1 MSKETLQHLNN
12 NVLVGYTDK
21 RGNAWHYK
29 ADEQGDEPNHYAGAI
44 PIDDVKRRLFDWQ
57 GIEGTIT
64 ATALTD
70 DGVITTVSETDK
82 AIMRSDTGDILGI
95 FKQGYSVHQ
104 YADWLVDN
112 VEIVLGAQLQIG
124 SAGLLKGGAQAWVQI
139 EMPETLTGA
148 EGVEY
153 RPFLTAAT
161 SMDGSLATTYLT
173 GAQVVVCDNT
183 LSAAL
188 GGADAKV
195 RLKHTRNSADKSEQI
210 REGLGLVEAVAAN
223 FEAQLTDLTSQYVPE
238 SKWQEFVQAYAYVVP
253 GSTERMRNAQ
263 LRKQGELNSL
273 WQQDPRVAPWKNN
286 AYGVVAAVNTYEHHV
301 KNVKGVSRAE
311 RNASRVVM
319 GGHDKLDRGTLAL
332 LATIS

>member
-1 MSKETLQHLNN
+1 MSKETSVYLNQ
-12 NVLVGYTDK
+12 NVLIGYTDK
-21 RGNAWHYK
+21 RGTAWHYR
-29 ADEQGDEPNHYAGAI
+29 AEDQGVEPNHYTGAI
-44 PIDDVKRRLFDWQ
+44 PIDDVKRRLFAWQ

-70 DGVITTVSETDK
+70 EGVIVTQSETDK
-82 AIMRSDTGDILGI
+82 AIMRSDTGAILGI

-104 YADWLVDN
+104 YGDWLVDN
-112 VEIVLGAQLQIG
+112 VEIVLGNQLQIG

-139 EMPETLTGA
+139 EMPETLTGV
-148 EGVEY
+148 EGVEF

-173 GAQVVVCDNT
+173 GVQVVVCDNT

-188 GGADAKV
+188 SGSAAKV
-195 RLKHTRNSADKSEQI
+195 RLKHTRYSGDKSEQI
-210 REGLGLVEAVAAN
+210 REGLGLVEAVAAS
-223 FEAQLTDLTSQYVPE
+223 FEKQLVDLTSQYVPE

-253 GSTERMRNAQ
+253 GSTDRMRNAQ

-273 WQQDPRVAPWKNN
+273 WQSDPRVAPWKNN

-301 KNVKGVSRAE
+301 KNVKGATRAE
-311 RNASRVVM
+311 RNASRVVS
-319 GGHDKLDRGTLAL
+319 GGHDKLDRSTLEL